1 MPKGVGVRVP
11 ERPLMGRWKNTAWWC
26 EMSDLIS
33 PDSIV
38 IACSDWQQIVSA
50 TNRIIPELS
59 LDLRRQLNSVFS
71 NYLAA
76 YGLEGV
82 FERMNGKTVTQI
94 LNEYRD
100 STSPPVVAKG
110 ELEGVRFTLYEAP
123 RPNES

>member
-1 MPKGVGVRVP
+1 
-11 ERPLMGRWKNTAWWC
+11 MGRWKNTAWWC